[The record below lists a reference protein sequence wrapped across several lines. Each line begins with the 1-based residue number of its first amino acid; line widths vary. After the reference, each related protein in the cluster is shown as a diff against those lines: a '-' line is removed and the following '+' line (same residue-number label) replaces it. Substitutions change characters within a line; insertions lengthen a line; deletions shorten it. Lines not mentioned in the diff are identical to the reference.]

1 MRSDRR
7 PQRRPGRARVSKVA
21 QCYRTM
27 DDVAAMTG
35 VHPTTV
41 SLALRSHP
49 SIPAATRERILAAA
63 LRIGYVR
70 DPSLDAFNS
79 HRLKKL
85 AMKQAHSVAFVIDAG
100 MCPIFSGG
108 ACHPLVNEGVHSAAE
123 AQHLALEV
131 FSLGTPEMT
140 ARRLN
145 TILLSR
151 GISGVLLSTFTPATL
166 SVELDWDH
174 FSGVKI
180 ESHHLLPPLDVV
192 SNDQCQ
198 AARLCMRRL
207 RALGY
212 RRIGLATALDDES
225 RLESTFSC
233 GVLVEQAEL
242 DERERV
248 PPLLFERR
256 PVPAVAA
263 RVVYWIKE
271 QAVDAVMTNWG
282 ELIEPA
288 AEIGAGSR
296 LTSTSVRIPRDVAFA
311 SLDVPPN
318 RPELAG
324 IVQNHRLVGKRALEQ
339 LGVLVRA
346 YCRGAP
352 ANPSVTYIPGYWK
365 DGTTAP
371 PRD

>member
-1 MRSDRR
+1 MKSDRR
-7 PQRRPGRARVSKVA
+7 SRRRPGRAPAAKAAPR
-21 QCYRTM
+21 YHTM
-27 DDVAAMTG
+27 DEVAALAG

-63 LRIGYVR
+63 VRIGYVR
-70 DPSLDAFNS
+70 DPLLDAFNS

-85 AMKQAHSVAFVIDAG
+85 AMKQAHSVAFVTDAG

-108 ACHPLVNEGVHSAAE
+108 ACHPLVNEGVRAAAE

-131 FSLGTPEMT
+131 FSLGKQEMT
-140 ARRLN
+140 VSRLN

-151 GISGVLLSTFTPATL
+151 GISGVLLSTFTPATP
-166 SVELDWDH
+166 SVDLDWAS
-174 FSGVKI
+174 FSGVKV
-180 ESHHLLPPLDVV
+180 ESHHVLPALDVV

-198 AARLCMRRL
+198 AARLGMRRL

-225 RLESTFSC
+225 RLESTFSS

-242 DERERV
+242 DECERV

-256 PVPAVAA
+256 PIAEVAA
-263 RVVYWIKE
+263 GVARWIKE

-282 ELIEPA
+282 ELFEA
-288 AEIGAGSR
+288 AGESGGSPR
-296 LTSTSVRIPRDVAFA
+296 VTSTSLRIPHDVAYA
-311 SLDVPPN
+311 SLDVPPA
-318 RPELAG
+318 RSEMAG
-324 IVQNHRLVGKRALEQ
+324 VVQNHRLVGMRAVEQ
-339 LGVLVRA
+339 LAVLVRTF
-346 YCRGAP
+346 CRGAP

-365 DGTTAP
+365 DGATAP
-371 PRD
+371 PRT

>member
-1 MRSDRR
+1 MRSART
-7 PQRRPGRARVSKVA
+7 PPRRPGRARGSKVV
-21 QCYRTM
+21 QRYHTM
-27 DDVAAMTG
+27 DDVAAMAG

-70 DPSLDAFNS
+70 DPLLDAFNS

-100 MCPIFSGG
+100 MGPIFSGG
-108 ACHPLVNEGVHSAAE
+108 ACHPLVTEGVRSAAE
-123 AQHLALEV
+123 AQHLTLEM

-140 ARRLN
+140 ASRLN

-151 GISGVLLSTFTPATL
+151 GISGVLLSTFTPTTR
-166 SVELDWDH
+166 SVDLDWNCL
-174 FSGVKI
+174 SGVKI

-225 RLESTFSC
+225 RLESTFSS

-256 PVPAVAA
+256 PVPAVIAQ
-263 RVVYWIKE
+263 VVHWIRE
-271 QAVDAVMTNWG
+271 HAVDAVMTNWW

-288 AEIGAGSR
+288 GDGAGRR
-296 LTSTSVRIPRDVAFA
+296 LTSTSVRIPHDVAFA
-311 SLDVPPN
+311 SLDI
-318 RPELAG
+318 RPDCPDLAG
-324 IVQNHRLVGKRALEQ
+324 IVQNHRLVGVRALEQ
-339 LGVLVRA
+339 LAVMVRTFS
-346 YCRGAP
+346 RGAP
-352 ANPSVTYIPGYWK
+352 ANPSATYIPGYWR
-365 DGTTAP
+365 DGATAP
-371 PRD
+371 GKG

>member
-1 MRSDRR
+1 MKSDRQPE
-7 PQRRPGRARVSKVA
+7 PQPEHQRVFRGRRR
-21 QCYRTM
+21 YRTM
-27 DDVAAMTG
+27 DDVAALAG

-49 SIPAATRERILAAA
+49 SIPAATRERIMAVAK
-63 LRIGYVR
+63 RIGYVR
-70 DPSLDAFNS
+70 DPLLDAFNS
-79 HRLKKL
+79 HRLKQRGLK
-85 AMKQAHSVAFVIDAG
+85 KDHSVAFVIDAG
-100 MCPIFSGG
+100 MGPIFSGS
-108 ACHPLVNEGVHSAAE
+108 ACHPLISEGVRAAAE
-123 AQHLALEV
+123 AQHLSMEM
-131 FSLGTPEMT
+131 FSLGPSELT
-140 ARRLN
+140 ASRLN

-151 GISGVLLSTFTPATL
+151 GITGVLLSTFTPATG
-166 SVELDWDH
+166 SVDLDWDS

-180 ESHHLLPPLDVV
+180 ESHHLLPALDVV

-212 RRIGLATALDDES
+212 RRIGLATALDDDS
-225 RLESTFSC
+225 RLESTFSSGC
-233 GVLVEQAEL
+233 LVEQAEL

-248 PPLLFERR
+248 SPLLFQRG

-263 RVVYWIKE
+263 RVVRWIKD
-271 QAVDAVMTNWG
+271 QAIDAVMTNWV
-282 ELIEPA
+282 ELFEPA
-288 AEIGAGSR
+288 SEDGAGPR

-318 RPELAG
+318 RPELTG
-324 IVQNHRLVGKRALEQ
+324 IVQNHRLVGMHAVEQ
-339 LGVLVRA
+339 LSVLVRT
-346 YCRGAP
+346 YRRGVP

-371 PRD
+371 PRK